1 MNKIVL
7 ALGLLAL
14 TFTACEKKKSSILPP
29 PKVDTVY
36 VDTTKPVDTSLTIA
50 GISDVRTT
58 AWSEVVIPITVMRN
72 VGLEQKVAIS
82 ISGLPEGVKAEF
94 SANSGYTTFNTNLT
108 LEVGFL
114 NPGTYDLKIM
124 SASETGKSRDY
135 TIQLVIDSVTK
146 REANMLFLQNVT
158 GWIQTVDS
166 TDSVVYT
173 QTYFSN
179 NTIENQLYL
188 RDVVLQFSN
197 NFSEYYR
204 SYMQPSSNYH
214 VKFNIDVTTGTIT
227 VPVQTIQGRSWQG
240 GVLEDFTISG
250 TGGFDFDKGQ
260 YHITYTTIFDDGGTL
275 VTNKYTLIGALTM

>member
-29 PKVDTVY
+29 PEVDTVY
-36 VDTTKPVDTSLTIA
+36 IDTTKPVDTSLTIA

-72 VGLEQKVAIS
+72 NGLEQKVAIS
-82 ISGLPEGVKAEF
+82 ISGLPAGVKAEF

-146 REANMLFLQNVT
+146 REANMLFLQNAT

-173 QTYFSN
+173 QTYFID
-179 NTIENQLYL
+179 NTIEHQLYL

-204 SYMQPSSNYH
+204 SYMPGSNYH
-214 VKFNIDVTTGTIT
+214 IKFMVDVNKGTIT
-227 VPVQTIQGRSWQG
+227 IPVQTIQGRSWQG
-240 GVLEDFTISG
+240 GNIMDFTISG
-250 TGGFDFDKGQ
+250 TGEFDIAKGQ
-260 YHITYTTIFDDGGTL
+260 YSIMYTTIFDDNGTL
-275 VTNKYTLIGALTM
+275 VTNKYTLIGALTN